1 MKFIRITSPD
11 TEFKRG
17 SNKIIVEIDGN
28 EIKDIPTFY
37 NLLVEKLSFPG
48 YFGENLDALYDMLLD
63 LQWIKHEAIE
73 LVITSFNSF
82 LSDESTEDKADLLL
96 LLEQVCQG
104 WRDGDFDDEEW
115 EMKKFRVYVVG
126 DPDVAEEVSQL
137 IASIQEEEE
146 N

>member
-1 MKFIRITSPD
+1 MKFIRIASPD

-17 SNKIIVEIDGN
+17 NNKIIVEIDGN
-28 EIKDIPTFY
+28 EIKDIPAFY
-37 NLLVEKLSFPG
+37 ELLVYKLSFPG

-73 LVITSFNSF
+73 LVITNFNNF
-82 LSDESTEDKADLLL
+82 LSDETNEDKADLML

-126 DPDVAEEVSQL
+126 EANVGDEVSQL
-137 IASIQEEEE
+137 IASIQEEEG

>member
-1 MKFIRITSPD
+1 MKFIRIASPD

-17 SNKIIVEIDGN
+17 NNKIIVEIDGN
-28 EIKDIPTFY
+28 EIKDIPAFY
-37 NLLVEKLSFPG
+37 ELLVYNLSFPG

-73 LVITSFNSF
+73 LVITNFNNF
-82 LSDESTEDKADLLL
+82 LSDETTEDKADLML

-126 DPDVAEEVSQL
+126 EANVGEEVSQL
-137 IASIQEEEE
+137 IASIQEEED
-146 N
+146 

>member
-1 MKFIRITSPD
+1 MKFIRIASPD

-17 SNKIIVEIDGN
+17 NNKIIVEIDGN
-28 EIKDIPTFY
+28 EIKDITAFY
-37 NLLVEKLSFPG
+37 NLIVEKLSFPG

-73 LVITSFNSF
+73 LIITNFNNF
-82 LSDESTEDKADLLL
+82 LSEETIEDKADLLL

-126 DPDVAEEVSQL
+126 EANVGDEVSQL
-137 IASIQEEEE
+137 IASVQEE
-146 N
+146 